1 MPAFGASLSVPK
13 MQALSGYVRRLG
25 ASGGP

>member
-1 MPAFGASLSVPK
+1 VPK

-25 ASGGP
+25 ASNVPAGVAP